1 MTHYEHAQH
10 QYFRC
15 ISEDFAGHG
24 RGFSKKAS
32 QTYTI
37 GGLIGFEVGVGTVR
51 PMQAGDRL
59 LGICEQSITSAS
71 DDYANTYDVQVS
83 VLFHGAEVVCPVS
96 SGTAAL
102 TELGDELDV
111 VNGGLSVTTTESNK
125 DFTSV
130 KLIGGVTNF
139 IVAVPYLTLVY

>member
-10 QYFRC
+10 QYFRV

-24 RGFSKKAS
+24 RKWRKLAS

-37 GGLIGFEVGVGTVR
+37 GGLVGFQVGTGTIR

-59 LGICEQSITSAS
+59 LGICEEAITSAS
-71 DDYANTYDVQVS
+71 DGYADTTPIEVT

-111 VNGGLSVTTTESNK
+111 VAGGLSVTTTESNK

-130 KLIGGVTNF
+130 ETMGSLTDF
-139 IVAVPYLTLVY
+139 ILATPYLTLVY